1 MDKLNINFT
10 LNGKAVS
17 LNLPADKP
25 LVNVLREVLKL
36 TGTKEGCGVGD
47 CGACTVIMDGEAV
60 NSCLILA
67 GQLEGRKILTIEGLS
82 DSELHPIQQAFVEEG
97 AIQCGYCSP
106 GAIMS
111 AKAFLD
117 KTPIPSRVEIKNAI
131 SGNLCRCTGYQKIIN
146 AVERAA
152 HLLNENNRNS

>member
-1 MDKLNINFT
+1 MNFT
-10 LNGKAVS
+10 LNGKAIS

-25 LVNVLREVLKL
+25 LVNILREVLKL

-67 GQLEGRKILTIEGLS
+67 GQLEGKKILTIEGLS
-82 DSELHPIQQAFVEEG
+82 DGGLHPIQQAFVEEG

-106 GAIMS
+106 GAVMS
-111 AKAFLD
+111 AKALLD
-117 KTPIPSRVEIKNAI
+117 KAPRPSRVEIKNAL
-131 SGNLCRCTGYQKIIN
+131 SGNLCRCTGYQKIIK

-152 HLLNENNRNS
+152 HLLNENYRNS